1 LTLGGALKRKEMLSA
16 RFGDI
21 LSELYLL
28 FAALKR
34 WEDEG
39 RKQSDLPLLAW
50 AMQSGFA
57 TIEERFDEII
67 DNFPNRVAALAMR
80 LIVQPLGRRRRG
92 PSDALSVQCAELLLA
107 PSELRDRLTAGIFL
121 GNEGDA
127 IARLERAFTLVNDVE
142 PIRQRM
148 RQASLRDCKNALA
161 QGVITAAESAMM
173 AAAED
178 AVRRVIAVDD
188 FAAGS
193 FAQAHRPG
201 PAG

>member
-1 LTLGGALKRKEMLSA
+1 M
-16 RFGDI
+16 
-21 LSELYLL
+21 
-28 FAALKR
+28 
-34 WEDEG
+34 
-39 RKQSDLPLLAW
+39 
-50 AMQSGFA
+50 
-57 TIEERFDEII
+57 
-67 DNFPNRVAALAMR
+67 
-80 LIVQPLGRRRRG
+80 
-92 PSDALSVQCAELLLA
+92 
-107 PSELRDRLTAGIFL
+107 RDRLTAGIFL

-161 QGVITAAESAMM
+161 HGVITAAESAMM